1 MTPTSFTGTETIDV
15 KDDSRGAPGAHIG
28 LGSSSGGGDVAG
40 IGTLPTGVVCM
51 STLVV
56 CGVAGDGNVVPVGVM
71 IAVDGTSCI
80 GGEAAVDV
88 LLARRSLLMALGL
101 NNGGGYWTGSRPPSK
116 TSTSLSSDVGVSCMF
131 W

>member
-1 MTPTSFTGTETIDV
+1 M
-15 KDDSRGAPGAHIG
+15 KDDRWATPKAYVG
-28 LGSSSGGGDVAG
+28 LGNISGGGDLAG
-40 IGTLPTGVVCM
+40 IGTLLICVVCM
-51 STLVV
+51 SIQVV
-56 CGVAGDGNVVPVGVM
+56 CGVAGDGNVVPIGVM

-101 NNGGGYWTGSRPPSK
+101 NNGGGYWTGSRPPCK
-116 TSTSLSSDVGVSCMF
+116 TSTSLSSDVGESCMF